1 MEANSNLVQSWL
13 GRNYVLVFDMQRI
26 RQDAHL
32 LVESG
37 NFTEALQTVSS
48 LAQQGM
54 FMGDSY
60 YRILDKTKWIES
72 LAKE

>member
-13 GRNYVLVFDMQRI
+13 GRNDVLVFDMQRI

-32 LVESG
+32 LVASG
-37 NFTEALQTVSS
+37 NFTEALQTVSN

-54 FMGDSY
+54 FLGNSY
-60 YRILDKTKWIES
+60 YILLDKKEWIES
-72 LAKE
+72 LKK